1 MCVRLLFNFS
11 AFVSVALSWAVTVAK
26 EKGAA
31 IAGTV
36 LSFVRPN
43 EPLGDFV
50 ICRRTLMPPP
60 SGSGFGSDE
69 ARNCIFHL
77 KLNLLF

>member
-11 AFVSVALSWAVTVAK
+11 AFVSVALSWAVTVTK

-31 IAGTV
+31 IAGPA
-36 LSFVRPN
+36 LSLVRPN

-50 ICRRTLMPPP
+50 ICRRTLTPP
-60 SGSGFGSDE
+60 SVLGLEVMERAIVFST
-69 ARNCIFHL
+69 
-77 KLNLLF
+77 